1 MNFFWKIFFT
11 TMFTSVT
18 FLVLGGYL
26 LIHSNFHSL
35 LDNEVATAYD
45 YGDIIHYSVS
55 REIGSS
61 FPFGSELSEKEL
73 EEIVRYT
80 NINNMNQR
88 IQFSILDE
96 AGETLFSS
104 LSVQLDKEILSSLG
118 EGSAGWALRQRE
130 NNTYIQAVR
139 PLDLLEK
146 RFYVETVRDVTYI
159 FENQTAQYE
168 TLLKIMA
175 GSLAIGGVVTF
186 IISKLLMRRV
196 TAMTKVTKR
205 IAAGSLEKRMAVH
218 GDDEIAELMRN
229 FNKMADDL
237 EEKIHKLEEQ
247 AEREELF
254 VGAFSHELK
263 TPLTSVIGYAD
274 MLRRKEMGP
283 EQTHTCAEY
292 IFSEGKRLETLS
304 IRLLELIVLRKQE
317 IHRKAVD
324 ITEFFADVCFI
335 AQLQLEQ
342 SDIAFSCHMERAVI
356 AMEPELMQ
364 TVFINL
370 IDNARK
376 AIEGSGRIDV
386 WGERRRDAYA
396 VSIKDTGKG
405 MDEHDLPR
413 IKEAFYMVDK
423 SRSRKQGGAGL
434 GLAICQEVLQ
444 LHGFR
449 IDYES
454 TLDVG
459 TTVTIYMEEETW
471 GR

>member
-11 TMFTSVT
+11 TMFTGVA
-18 FLVLGGYL
+18 FLALGGYM
-26 LIHSNFHSL
+26 LIHSNFQSL
-35 LDNEVATAYD
+35 LENEVATAYD
-45 YGDIIHYSVS
+45 YGDIVYYSIS
-55 REIGSS
+55 GEIANSWPPGY
-61 FPFGSELSEKEL
+61 ELTETDVGEFAQL
-73 EEIVRYT
+73 I

-88 IQFSILDE
+88 IQFAILNGE
-96 AGETLFSS
+96 GGTVFTSLAAG
-104 LSVQLDKEILSSLG
+104 LDKEIVSSLG
-118 EGSAGWALRQRE
+118 ESGAGWTLKQQG

-139 PLDLLEK
+139 AIDLQNK
-146 RFYVETVRDVTYI
+146 RFYIETVRNVTFI
-159 FENQTAQYE
+159 FENQSAQYE

-175 GSLAIGGVVTF
+175 GMLAIGGVVILF
-186 IISKLLMRRV
+186 ISKLLMRRV
-196 TAMTKVTKR
+196 TALTKVTKR
-205 IAAGSLEKRMAVH
+205 IAAGNLEKRMAVR
-218 GDDEIAELMRN
+218 GEDEISELSRN

-237 EEKIHKLEEQ
+237 EEKIRRLEEQ

-274 MLRRKEMGP
+274 MLRRKEMGA
-283 EQTHTCAEY
+283 EQTHICAEY

-317 IHRKAVD
+317 IHRKQVD

-342 SDIAFSCHMERAVI
+342 SDIVFSCHMERAAI

-376 AIEGSGRIDV
+376 AIEGKGRIDV
-386 WGERRRDAYA
+386 WGERRREGYA
-396 VSIKDTGKG
+396 VVIKDTGKG
-405 MDEHDLPR
+405 MDERELPK

-449 IDYES
+449 IEFES
-454 TLDVG
+454 EVGVG
-459 TTVTIYMEEETW
+459 TTVTIYMEAEP
-471 GR
+471 

>member
-11 TMFTSVT
+11 TMFTSMT
-18 FLVLGGYL
+18 FLALGGYM

-45 YGDIIHYSVS
+45 YGDIVYYSIS
-55 REIGSS
+55 REIRNSWPQGYI
-61 FPFGSELSEKEL
+61 LSEAEV
-73 EEIVRYT
+73 EEFAQLI
-80 NINNMNQR
+80 NISNMSQR
-88 IQFSILDE
+88 IQFGMIDGK
-96 AGETLFSS
+96 GETIFSS
-104 LSVQLDKEILSSLG
+104 LDVSLDKKMMPALG
-118 EGSAGWALRQRE
+118 ASGAGWTLKSQGE
-130 NNTYIQAVR
+130 HIYIQAMR
-139 PLDLLEK
+139 PIELRQEQ
-146 RFYVETVRDVTYI
+146 FYIEIVRDVTFI
-159 FENQTAQYE
+159 FDNQTAQYE

-175 GSLAIGGVVTF
+175 GMLAIGGMITF

-196 TAMTKVTKR
+196 SALTKVTKR
-205 IAAGSLEKRMAVH
+205 IAAGNLEKRMEVR
-218 GDDEIAELMRN
+218 GEDEISELSRN

-237 EEKIHKLEEQ
+237 EEKIRRLEEQ

-274 MLRRKEMGP
+274 MLRRKEMGA
-283 EQTHTCAEY
+283 EQTHICAEY

-317 IHRKAVD
+317 IHRKPVD

-376 AIEGSGRIDV
+376 AIEGRGRIDV
-386 WGERRRDAYA
+386 WGERRREAYA
-396 VSIKDTGKG
+396 VMIRDTGKG
-405 MDEHDLPR
+405 MDEKELPKIR
-413 IKEAFYMVDK
+413 EAFYMVDK

-449 IDYES
+449 IDFES
-454 TLDVG
+454 AVGEG
-459 TTVTIYMEEETW
+459 TTVTIYMEEEP
-471 GR
+471 

>member
-11 TMFTSVT
+11 TMFTSMA
-18 FLVLGGYL
+18 FLALGGYML
-26 LIHSNFHSL
+26 VHSNFQSL
-35 LDNEVATAYD
+35 LQNEVAMAYD
-45 YGDIIHYSVS
+45 YGDIVYYSIS
-55 REIGSS
+55 REISDS
-61 FPFGSELSEKEL
+61 FSLGYTLTEAEV
-73 EEIVRYT
+73 EEFARLV
-80 NINNMNQR
+80 NINSMNQK
-88 IQFSILDE
+88 IQFAIVNGE
-96 AGETLFSS
+96 GETVFTS
-104 LSVQLDKEILSSLG
+104 LDVSLDKEMMPALG
-118 EGSAGWALRQRE
+118 AGGAGWTLKE
-130 NNTYIQAVR
+130 NGGSTYIQALR
-139 PLDLLEK
+139 PIELRKEQL
-146 RFYVETVRDVTYI
+146 YIETIRDVTFI

-175 GSLAIGGVVTF
+175 GMLAIGGMITLC
-186 IISKLLMRRV
+186 ISKLLIRRV
-196 TAMTKVTKR
+196 TELTKVTKR
-205 IAAGSLEKRMAVH
+205 IAAGNLEKRVEVR
-218 GDDEIAELMRN
+218 GEDEISELSRN

-237 EEKIHKLEEQ
+237 EEKIRRLEEQ

-263 TPLTSVIGYAD
+263 TPMTSVIGYAD
-274 MLRRKEMGP
+274 MLRRKAMGA
-283 EQTHTCAEY
+283 EQTHICAEY

-317 IHRKAVD
+317 IHRKPVD

-376 AIEGSGRIDV
+376 AIEGRGRIDV
-386 WGERRRDAYA
+386 WGERRREAYA
-396 VSIKDTGKG
+396 VMIRDTGKG
-405 MDEHDLPR
+405 MDERELPKIR
-413 IKEAFYMVDK
+413 EAFYMVDK

-449 IDYES
+449 IDFES
-454 TLDVG
+454 AVGAG
-459 TTVTIYMEEETW
+459 TTVTIYMEEES
-471 GR
+471 